1 MRSYVLQAVSNR
13 GIKFLNCRFTSN
25 KLGEV
30 STTALPPVS
39 APIQRPRAL
48 TVQLRASAFHES
60 YLNRFTLLLSSRL
73 SALGLQK
80 PSQTFLPRR
89 TERWTLLRGPHV
101 DKKARDQF
109 ERITHS
115 RLLTVRLP
123 VVTGG
128 IDRLP
133 RIGVRDSGG
142 SGSNELAY
150 RLLRSISNVSAGV
163 RVRAKYIASMREKA

>member
-1 MRSYVLQAVSNR
+1 MSTAV
-13 GIKFLNCRFTSN
+13 TS
-25 KLGEV
+25 
-30 STTALPPVS
+30 PPSVS

-123 VVTGG
+123 EANGG
-128 IDRLP
+128 VDRLP
-133 RIGVRDSGG
+133 MTGGRESGG
-142 SGSNELAY
+142 SGSNVELAY

-163 RVRAKYIASMREKA
+163 QVRAKYIASMREKA

>member
-1 MRSYVLQAVSNR
+1 MSIAV
-13 GIKFLNCRFTSN
+13 TSP
-25 KLGEV
+25 
-30 STTALPPVS
+30 SAVS

-115 RLLTVRLP
+115 RLLTVRFP
-123 VVTGG
+123 EVNEGV
-128 IDRLP
+128 DSLP
-133 RIGVRDSGG
+133 RIGDRDSGG
-142 SGSNELAY
+142 SGSNVELAY
-150 RLLRSISNVSAGV
+150 RLLRSLSNVSAGV
-163 RVRAKYIASMREKA
+163 RVRAKYIASMSEKE